1 MLKKL
6 RWRFVLIN
14 MSLILAM
21 LLVIFS
27 MVFGFTQRDLNR
39 QADGML
45 QTVTEI
51 GPSYRVD
58 IPLPFMVLDINL
70 WGDITYT
77 TSSVVS
83 MDITKLEGFQQLL
96 QQVLTAR
103 EPRGYLPQ
111 YSLRYQLTAGMT
123 YQRVVFLDVSG
134 HEAALDSIVETCI
147 GVGVFALG
155 AFLIISFL
163 LAKWAVA
170 PVDRAWKA
178 QKQFVSDASHE
189 LKTPLTVIMSNAE
202 LLSEEECSPEDRR
215 KYAAGIYTGAQRMK
229 GLANGLLE
237 LARADNGQTQAAF
250 APVSLTQLAQQGAM
264 VYESI
269 LFESGL
275 TLQTAIAENITV
287 NGSAQHL
294 GQLIDILLDNAR
306 KYACPGICFLS
317 LERHGRN
324 QCLLSLSSPG
334 NPIPKGEM
342 EKIFQRFYRVDSA
355 RSQTEGYGLGLSIAR
370 EIVQGH
376 KGKIWAQSNP
386 TGNCFF
392 VLIPCL

>member
-27 MVFGFTQRDLNR
+27 MLFAFTQRDLNR
-39 QADGML
+39 QAESML
-45 QTVTEI
+45 QSIGEI
-51 GPSYRVD
+51 GPSYRIDV
-58 IPLPFMVLDINL
+58 PLPFSVLDINP
-70 WGDITYT
+70 WGDITYA
-77 TSSVVS
+77 TSAAISA
-83 MDITKLEGFQQLL
+83 DITKIEGFQELL
-96 QQVLTAR
+96 QQVLTAK
-103 EPRGYLPQ
+103 ETTGYLSQ
-111 YSLRYQLTAGMT
+111 YRLRYKVISQKS
-123 YQRVVFLDVSG
+123 YQRVVLLDVSS
-134 HEAALDSIVETCI
+134 HEDAMENLIQVCV

-170 PVDRAWKA
+170 PVDKAWKA

-202 LLSEEECSPEDRR
+202 LLSEEECSPEDRQ